1 MLFSDTVVD
10 DICFNTVYQKKY
22 NLILQTR
29 TKTWE
34 VPLNQKAISFVKLN
48 IQKLGKTDATVII
61 IL

>member
-1 MLFSDTVVD
+1 MQFSDTVVD
-10 DICFNTVYQKKY
+10 EIRFNTAYQKKY

-34 VPLNQKAISFVKLN
+34 VPLSQKAILFVKLN
-48 IQKLGKTDATVII
+48 IQKLGKTDATVIT